1 MDKSTFFCL
10 NQVSEPNVEKDK
22 KNWKYT
28 FLQSFFKATNL
39 ADIHEYVRA
48 LEPPVGLEP
57 GTFGVELR
65 NLIYYA
71 SKLHIFP
78 MNIENQY

>member
-1 MDKSTFFCL
+1 MLKKTRKIGNIHFCK
-10 NQVSEPNVEKDK
+10 V
-22 KNWKYT
+22 
-28 FLQSFFKATNL
+28 FFKATNL
-39 ADIHEYVRA
+39 DDIHEYVRA